1 MTLGYCGK
9 GQLSSNYY
17 FNYDQANRL
26 NYFGTTSQSTT
37 PNSYC
42 YDNVGNITYNNYGNP
57 TVNSI
62 NQAGELTNSYNPG
75 SGNNPCG
82 SLTYGT
88 TNTNYTYNSLGDRT
102 QLNDGSYLFNYG
114 YNTIGELTS
123 YSFLST
129 NNFYYSYNHL
139 LLAGIN
145 SNTGATQQLTYDN
158 GNSNIL
164 FDSTYDYIYG
174 PTNIPIEQ
182 VNVTEPYSAASSGSS
197 GATDNPNYMYYSP
210 TATMTGYMIA
220 NTIGNLDNA
229 YYYGPY
235 GNLNSGTVGSS
246 FGYAGQYIG
255 DQNQYS
261 TTTNPLY
268 SGLVYMK
275 NRYYD
280 PATGVF
286 VSQDPLI
293 NQTNQAYVYAGDNPV
308 SNWDP
313 SGECVV
319 RARNG
324 EVIMR
329 DNLVCQNNMNYW
341 DTSCTGKYS
350 SYCSQNGQSAKWIDP
365 YKGTDSMWI
374 VLGCLGF
381 GNYNVNSDSSC
392 LKDNGQGNINST
404 CAQQRIG
411 LAYQFFRQNTIFT
424 ASQISAILGNILQED
439 GGVNALNPGIGNYST
454 GYGIIQWTS
463 YTSNELSRYA
473 SHYGISAGSLVSQ
486 LGATYWLINGSS
498 PYGEW
503 EADSYAVSQFRNS
516 YGDTPGELATYIDE
530 GIEEGYIGTQ
540 TVTAENNQRQCYAT
554 EIYNQFN
561 SNKFPVTGCNVNLP

>member
-1 MTLGYCGK
+1 MNQPSRGESYYLA
-9 GQLSSNYY
+9 SSLIHNAST
-17 FNYDQANRL
+17 FLILRE
-26 NYFGTTSQSTT
+26 TPQSTT

-42 YDNVGNITYNNYGNP
+42 YDNVGNITYNDYGNP

-62 NQAGELTNSYNPG
+62 NQAGELTDSYNPG

-88 TNTNYTYNSLGDRT
+88 SNSNYTYNSLGDRT

-308 SNWDP
+308 SNFDP
-313 SGECVV
+313 SGECPGGLSISNWACEFDNGNWLNLVAQSPNGQVRVSRKQASGLLVV
-319 RARNG
+319 NGFSQEDARNFVASFNWSRPVLVMAG
-324 EVIMR
+324 TQLSAYYRYTGSNKKVEMR
-329 DNLVCQNNMNYW
+329 PFGIPQLY
-341 DTSCTGKYS
+341 TS
-350 SYCSQNGQSAKWIDP
+350 SAKAIAELDLKKNINSAKYAWLIGIDRDTP
-365 YKGTDSMWI
+365 ILYGYIKNSAHGMGIQFLVPEFANAIQIAAGPVPISQSKTLTNQYQQLNPPQGGFNNVAFTYSVSG
-374 VLGCLGF
+374 VLGCL
-381 GNYNVNSDSSC
+381 
-392 LKDNGQGNINST
+392 
-404 CAQQRIG
+404 
-411 LAYQFFRQNTIFT
+411 
-424 ASQISAILGNILQED
+424 IS
-439 GGVNALNPGIGNYST
+439 
-454 GYGIIQWTS
+454 
-463 YTSNELSRYA
+463 
-473 SHYGISAGSLVSQ
+473 
-486 LGATYWLINGSS
+486 
-498 PYGEW
+498 
-503 EADSYAVSQFRNS
+503 
-516 YGDTPGELATYIDE
+516 
-530 GIEEGYIGTQ
+530 
-540 TVTAENNQRQCYAT
+540 
-554 EIYNQFN
+554 
-561 SNKFPVTGCNVNLP
+561 